1 MLFFGNSNERTLA
14 SILNEDFGRKI
25 YFDHFFVRSKLG
37 HFTHFPHNVVT
48 LFFLDCHQNLLSPWR
63 KEKSVVFI
71 AICFHEILSRAIL
84 SWFFAFNF
92 FLPSFLFSKIS
103 IMSAL
108 IMQTSNDSFR
118 INHGTGLKHDD
129 DFAYFAL
136 KMGKHDQLVMTTYF
150 LMS

>member
-1 MLFFGNSNERTLA
+1 MKISDERFTL
-14 SILNEDFGRKI
+14 SIF
-25 YFDHFFVRSKLG
+25 FFVRSKLG
-37 HFTHFPHNVVT
+37 HFTRFPHNVVT
-48 LFFLDCHQNLLSPWR
+48 LFFWIVIKTFSHLDE
-63 KEKSVVFI
+63 KKKSVVFI